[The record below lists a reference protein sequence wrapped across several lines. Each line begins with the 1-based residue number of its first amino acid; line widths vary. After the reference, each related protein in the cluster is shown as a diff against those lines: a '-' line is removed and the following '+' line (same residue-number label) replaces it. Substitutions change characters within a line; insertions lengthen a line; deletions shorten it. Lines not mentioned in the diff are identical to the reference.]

1 MNHFDKEMESINT
14 DLIRM
19 GALSERLVQDAIKA
33 LLSGDTSLARQV
45 VARDRQVD
53 NAENAISRTATRLL
67 ATNQPVAGDLRF
79 LSTIFRLITD
89 LERVADL
96 SVNLAWRTVAINEEI
111 GLKAPFSPLLPEMAL
126 MAQKMA
132 AQVLAA
138 LARRD
143 CESALL
149 VCQSDNDLDE
159 LNHRH
164 YREVVEIMQ
173 KRPDLVPWGVEAIL
187 AGNYLERMGD
197 HITNLGEEIIY
208 IVRGEVVR
216 HQENMKYKK
225 TPD

>member
-33 LLSGDTSLARQV
+33 LLTGDIPLARQV
-45 VARDRQVD
+45 IARDRQVD
-53 NAENAISRTATRLL
+53 NAENAISRNTTRLL
-67 ATNQPVAGDLRF
+67 ATNQPVARDLRF
-79 LSTIFRLITD
+79 LSTVFRLITD

-111 GLKAPFSPLLPEMAL
+111 ELKAPFSPLLPEMAL
-126 MAQKMA
+126 MAQKMI

-138 LARRD
+138 LARRSY
-143 CESALL
+143 EAALL

-173 KRPDLVPWGVEAIL
+173 KRPDLVPWGVEAVL

-225 TPD
+225 FPD